1 MTSKPKRVRANSTEA
16 HVQAIQAAAAGVL
29 PVPEGVSLRECD
41 SPFWLAITQARP
53 RSTWTDVDLRHA
65 ATLAR
70 TMADIETMQA
80 KLDTEGYTFG
90 DAVNPAFKVME
101 TLSRRA
107 VAMSRML
114 HIHAL
119 ATVGRSGDAAGLAA
133 LEREARG
140 HDIDDLI
147 PMGRA

>member
-1 MTSKPKRVRANSTEA
+1 MTTKPKRIRANSTEA
-16 HVQAIQAAAAGVL
+16 HIQALQSAAAGVL

-70 TMADIETMQA
+70 TMADIETMQG

-90 DAVNPAFKVME
+90 DAINPAFKVME

-107 VAMSRML
+107 MSLSRML
-114 HIHAL
+114 HVHCL
-119 ATVGRSGDAAGLAA
+119 AVIGRSGDAAGLAA
-133 LEREARG
+133 LERDAREQEL
-140 HDIDDLI
+140 DDLI